1 MDQNIPLAVLLTLV
15 TTVIFAAAAV
25 IQHQAVGKQSI
36 DDAANATMSGGQLL
50 ALIRSPRWWLG
61 MGLIGAGAAITVV
74 ALMMAPLTVVQSL
87 AVLAMPWTVLL
98 AERVHGHRVS
108 PAMWRAVA
116 LTVAGTAWFAVVA
129 VKYAAPTSEL
139 DDTRLIGGVLVG
151 FTISGLFALS
161 GARGQRAILRCVAW
175 AASGAVIHGLEAG
188 VVKAV
193 GEIITSRDWLA
204 SVLFWAMIV
213 TLVVGSITATAF
225 IQQGYANGPPE
236 IVMGTTN
243 AVSPVAAVA
252 FGILVLREGANM
264 TWLAAV
270 MMVAAGA
277 IAVYGVVL
285 LARFHPA
292 TDSAE
297 AM

>member
-108 PAMWRAVA
+108 SAMWRACMA
-116 LTVAGTAWFAVVA
+116 SLPHQTSPATPARAS
-129 VKYAAPTSEL
+129 AAP
-139 DDTRLIGGVLVG
+139 IQIM
-151 FTISGLFALS
+151 ISIASPNPPRPASAL
-161 GARGQRAILRCVAW
+161 LRP
-175 AASGAVIHGLEAG
+175 AS
-188 VVKAV
+188 
-193 GEIITSRDWLA
+193 
-204 SVLFWAMIV
+204 
-213 TLVVGSITATAF
+213 
-225 IQQGYANGPPE
+225 
-236 IVMGTTN
+236 
-243 AVSPVAAVA
+243 
-252 FGILVLREGANM
+252 
-264 TWLAAV
+264 
-270 MMVAAGA
+270 
-277 IAVYGVVL
+277 
-285 LARFHPA
+285 PA
-292 TDSAE
+292 L
-297 AM
+297 